1 MIVGILLMMRKNVYL
16 SVCVFSMAVAAAW
29 WNLERSD
36 RKSLPEGSAARV
48 TEEKVTAEQS
58 NDVSGVSVRGLNG
71 RSDEHAELEV
81 GKGAKQTGV
90 EKDSVAGIEK
100 SLPDGDK
107 RVENETGDV
116 DLDSVAKSDQ
126 QAQAVRLAD
135 DFALPAAM
143 MHMAVIEAGHE
154 GAGPLT
160 PQIKAAVDHLV
171 DEFYRDVAQTGEFGS
186 DATVGSEVSSQE
198 QSEFNSNGESGE
210 DTRVIAPTEEAMQA
224 TEKAN
229 QSHQLLFGDDAA
241 NRFGVQSKLE
251 ARLPVNGRE

>member
-1 MIVGILLMMRKNVYL
+1 MMRNNVYL
-16 SVCVFSMAVAAAW
+16 SVCVLSMAIVAAW

-36 RKSLPEGSAARV
+36 RKSLPEAAAGLV
-48 TEEKVTAEQS
+48 TKEKVTAIQPEEQS
-58 NDVSGVSVRGLNG
+58 NDVVGVSVRGLNG

-81 GKGAKQTGV
+81 GKGSKQIGV
-90 EKDSVAGIEK
+90 QKDSVSGIEK
-100 SLPDGDK
+100 SLPDGDN
-107 RVENETGDV
+107 RVENESADV
-116 DLDSVAKSDQ
+116 GLDSVAKSGP

-143 MHMAVIEAGHE
+143 MHMVAIDAGHE

-160 PQIKAAVDHLV
+160 PQIKAVVDHLV
-171 DEFYRDVAQTGEFGS
+171 DDFYRDVAQTGELGS
-186 DATVGSEVSSQE
+186 NATVGTEVSSQDE
-198 QSEFNSNGESGE
+198 GNLNSTEESGE
-210 DTRVIAPTEEAMQA
+210 LTRVIAPTEEAMQA

-251 ARLPVNGRE
+251 ARLPVQGQE

>member
-1 MIVGILLMMRKNVYL
+1 MMRNNVYL
-16 SVCVFSMAVAAAW
+16 SVCVLSMAIVAAW

-36 RKSLPEGSAARV
+36 RKSLPEAAAGLV
-48 TEEKVTAEQS
+48 TEEKVTAIQPEEQS
-58 NDVSGVSVRGLNG
+58 NDVAGVSVRGFNG
-71 RSDEHAELEV
+71 RGDEHAELEV

-100 SLPDGDK
+100 SLPDGDS
-107 RVENETGDV
+107 RVENESADV
-116 DLDSVAKSDQ
+116 AFDSVAKSDQ

-171 DEFYRDVAQTGEFGS
+171 DEFYRDVAQTGELGS
-186 DATVGSEVSSQE
+186 NATVGTEVSSQE

-210 DTRVIAPTEEAMQA
+210 DTRVIAPTDEAMQA

-241 NRFGVQSKLE
+241 NRFGIQSELE

>member
-1 MIVGILLMMRKNVYL
+1 MMRKNVYL
-16 SVCVFSMAVAAAW
+16 SICVLSMAIVAAW

-36 RKSLPEGSAARV
+36 RKSLPETTVGLV
-48 TEEKVTAEQS
+48 TEEKVTAIQPEEQS
-58 NDVSGVSVRGLNG
+58 NDVAGVSVRDLNG
-71 RSDEHAELEV
+71 RSDEHAELEL
-81 GKGAKQTGV
+81 GKGSKQTGV
-90 EKDSVAGIEK
+90 QKDSVSGIEK

-107 RVENETGDV
+107 RVENESADV
-116 DLDSVAKSDQ
+116 AFDSVAKSGP

-143 MHMAVIEAGHE
+143 MHMAAIEAGHE
-154 GAGPLT
+154 GAVPMT

-171 DEFYRDVAQTGEFGS
+171 DEFYRDVAQTGEPDTNAS
-186 DATVGSEVSSQE
+186 VGTEVSSQE
-198 QSEFNSNGESGE
+198 QSEFYSNEESGE

-241 NRFGVQSKLE
+241 NRFGIQSKLE
-251 ARLPVNGRE
+251 ARLPVNGQE

>member
-1 MIVGILLMMRKNVYL
+1 MMRNNVYL
-16 SVCVFSMAVAAAW
+16 SVCVLSMAIVAAW

-36 RKSLPEGSAARV
+36 RKSLPEAAAGLV
-48 TEEKVTAEQS
+48 TKEKVTAIQPEEQS
-58 NDVSGVSVRGLNG
+58 NDVVGVSVRGLNG

-81 GKGAKQTGV
+81 GKGSKQIGV
-90 EKDSVAGIEK
+90 QKDSVSGIEK
-100 SLPDGDK
+100 SLPDGDN
-107 RVENETGDV
+107 RVENESADV
-116 DLDSVAKSDQ
+116 GLDSVAKSGP

-143 MHMAVIEAGHE
+143 MHMVAIDAGHE

-171 DEFYRDVAQTGEFGS
+171 DDFYRDVAQTGELGS
-186 DATVGSEVSSQE
+186 NATVGTEVSSQDE
-198 QSEFNSNGESGE
+198 GNLNSTEESGE
-210 DTRVIAPTEEAMQA
+210 LTRVIAPTEEAMQA

-251 ARLPVNGRE
+251 ARLPVQGQE

>member
-1 MIVGILLMMRKNVYL
+1 MMRKNVYL

-90 EKDSVAGIEK
+90 HKDSVSGIEK
-100 SLPDGDK
+100 SLPDGVN
-107 RVENETGDV
+107 RVENESADV
-116 DLDSVAKSDQ
+116 DLDSIAKSAPQ
-126 QAQAVRLAD
+126 VHAVQLAD
-135 DFALPAAM
+135 DFALPSAM
-143 MHMAVIEAGHE
+143 MHMTAIEAGHE

-160 PQIKAAVDHLV
+160 PEVKAAVDHLV
-171 DEFYRDVAQTGEFGS
+171 DDFYRGVAQVGELGS
-186 DATVGSEVSSQE
+186 DATEEPEVSAQE
-198 QSEFNSNGESGE
+198 QSEFYSNEESIE
-210 DTRVIAPTEEAMQA
+210 ETRVIAPTEEAMQA

-241 NRFGVQSKLE
+241 NRFGIQSELE